1 MKNCCLLIM
10 SLVML
15 LGLSNTSYAK
25 PEKEKSSNV
34 RFSGQV
40 TNKCNLTSEAI
51 GEMGIADLISKP
63 DLLTTKPT
71 EYSKG
76 RAQRVSAKCSGS
88 GKLSVG
94 SPVAVNANATKLKVL
109 SKGSEVYSN
118 EAGTGTPMTTSSTTW
133 GSSIIFNGEKKT
145 YYVHM
150 YVWSSPARTPIKPG
164 NYVYQVVVSLTPM

>member
-1 MKNCCLLIM
+1 MKNCCWLIM
-10 SLVML
+10 NLIML
-15 LGLSNTSYAK
+15 FGLINTSYAK
-25 PEKEKSSNV
+25 YGNEKSSTV
-34 RFSGQV
+34 RFSGGV

-76 RAQRVSAKCSGS
+76 RAQRVSAKCSGN

-94 SPVAVNANATKLKVL
+94 LPIAVNANATKLKVL
-109 SKGSEVYSN
+109 SSGSEIYSN
-118 EAGTGTPMTTSSTTW
+118 VAGTGTPIITSSTTR
-133 GSSIIFNGEKKT
+133 GISITFNGAKET

-150 YVWSSPARTPIKPG
+150 YVWASPAGTTIKPG